1 MVGGTFRDGHGEKM
15 GGMRGSCGACF
26 GIVVRVLMIL
36 CIVTT
41 EQAEIDGESR
51 CGRMSHANAKKLTQ
65 SIDPVSSLAS
75 ATGELVEGT
84 DDESPVV
91 DRFCRICTGR
101 FNRVLASQYPRWLQN
116 GALQYVLH
124 G

>member
-1 MVGGTFRDGHGEKM
+1 MGEM
-15 GGMRGSCGACF
+15 ETSCGAGF

-41 EQAEIDGESR
+41 EQAEIVGESR

-75 ATGELVEGT
+75 AIGELAEGT

-101 FNRVLASQYPRWLQN
+101 FNRVLASQYPWWLQD
-116 GALQYVLH
+116 GTLQYLLN